1 MVHILASTL
10 DEGFSV
16 LPVPRGW
23 EDAFASLR
31 SRKQRGY
38 YWGSNIS
45 IPPLGAYQIFEGQT
59 RFGQLQYLYFTT
71 GGKLAW
77 DDVRSMGMLTGVY
90 GEAFGHFLRLAEL
103 DSPPSIDDLVVP
115 LFPILLI

>member
-45 IPPLGAYQIFEGQT
+45 IPPLGAYQVFEGQA

-103 DSPPSIDDLVVP
+103 DSPPSIDDPVVP